1 LAWFRP
7 PGRDNGDADPPGR
20 PYTPARPTLGERVMS
35 TDSVPLLPGDEA
47 ARSACLLADGP
58 QIGAPIATA
67 PDTFW
72 NAR

>member
-1 LAWFRP
+1 
-7 PGRDNGDADPPGR
+7 
-20 PYTPARPTLGERVMS
+20 MS
-35 TDSVPLLPGDEA
+35 TDSAPPLPGDAAA

>member
-1 LAWFRP
+1 
-7 PGRDNGDADPPGR
+7 
-20 PYTPARPTLGERVMS
+20 MS

-58 QIGAPIATA
+58 PIGAPIATA